1 MDLQSKKW
9 MSELCWVVFP
19 PPPLNNHTQ
28 LLRCMTDRYE
38 CLMRKP
44 QLVELS
50 VPYLATKTSAAQ
62 QALLKQRSPET
73 QVRSQQP
80 PTAVSW
86 EMIRARYFIPLL
98 CFQKSLFHNIH
109 WNAHL
114 INSFGPTDPVRTCRS
129 EPVRPLNSEL
139 KQEKGGEC
147 RTTRGSIWKRTW
159 RQAAGAAAGRGH
171 VADGRPSW
179 SRCSRRCSS
188 SGRWRLAPC
197 SPDCWPGCRTTC
209 RSTTSSPRL
218 TNTMGRTLRSNKY
231 QPVKCLCLENFST
244 QNASHSPSHHTLSLR
259 FTMLLILK

>member
-1 MDLQSKKW
+1 
-9 MSELCWVVFP
+9 
-19 PPPLNNHTQ
+19 
-28 LLRCMTDRYE
+28 
-38 CLMRKP
+38 MRKP

-50 VPYLATKTSAAQ
+50 LPYLATKTSAAQ
-62 QALLKQRSPET
+62 QALLKHLSPET

-80 PTAVSW
+80 RTAVGW
-86 EMIRARYFIPLL
+86 EMIRARHFIPLL

-114 INSFGPTDPVRTCRS
+114 INSFGPTDPVRTW
-129 EPVRPLNSEL
+129 PVRARPSAE
-139 KQEKGGEC
+139 QWVEAGE
-147 RTTRGSIWKRTW
+147 RGASVAPQGGSIWKRTW

-171 VADGRPSW
+171 VAEGRPSW

-231 QPVKCLCLENFST
+231 RPVKCFCLENFST

-259 FTMLLILK
+259 FTMLLILKWKSIKTNICLNVLGSRNSHWRL